1 MGVKAGYSR
10 TVIRRLLRTQFV
22 AAAFVVLAAG
32 AAVQRVALG
41 PSVEQGRVYTHYNNY
56 VIFRDAFTHLRQGQ
70 DLYSLYPDEHWDLYK
85 YSPTF
90 AALMAPFAPL
100 PDAIGLVAWDVLGA
114 AVLFLGLAGLPVGT
128 ERSRMAMA
136 WLVAL
141 PMLQSMQN
149 SQSNA
154 HVAGLVLLTAV
165 WLERR
170 EEMRA
175 GVAIALGFFVKIY
188 GGLAIVL
195 ALMHPSRW
203 KTVGWAAVWTI
214 LFGLVPLLFVSPW
227 QLASLY
233 RSWGALLANDQAA
246 STGVSAMSVLDSWF
260 GLAPPKTAVA
270 AVGLALTLLPLVRV
284 RAYALLEFRMLVLA
298 ALMLWMVAFNH
309 KAEPNTFVIA
319 VAGVAVWYLA
329 GPQSPFRVTMVGLVL
344 LLTCLSTTSIFPTVV
359 RQAVISPYSLRVV
372 PCILVWLAAIV
383 EAWRET
389 GTAISRRSIDVSA
402 FRQPPAHSPSTR

>member
-1 MGVKAGYSR
+1 MVVKAEYSP
-10 TVIRRLLRTQFV
+10 TVNAGLLLRTRVV
-22 AAAFVVLAAG
+22 AAAFVLLAAG

-56 VIFRDAFTHLRQGQ
+56 VIFRDAFTHLRRGQ
-70 DLYSLYPDEHWDLYK
+70 DLYTPYPDEHWDLYK

-100 PDAIGLVAWDVLGA
+100 PDLIGLAVWDVLGA
-114 AVLFLGLAGLPVGT
+114 ALLFLGISGLPLGT

-136 WLVAL
+136 WLVSL

-154 HVAGLVLLTAV
+154 HVAGLVLLAAV

-170 EEMRA
+170 QEMRA
-175 GVAIALGFFVKIY
+175 GLAIALGIFVKIY

-195 ALMHPSRW
+195 ALLYPSRVKGVGW
-203 KTVGWAAVWTI
+203 TVGWTVA
-214 LFGLVPLLFVSPW
+214 LGLLPLLFLSPW
-227 QLASLY
+227 HLVELY

-246 STGVSAMSVLDSWF
+246 YTGVSAMSVLQSWF
-260 GLAPPKTAVA
+260 GLAPPRAAVA
-270 AVGLALTLLPLVRV
+270 AIGLAITLLPLARV
-284 RAYALLEFRMLVLA
+284 RAYPIVEFRMLLLA

-329 GPQSPFRVTMVGLVL
+329 APRSSLRIVMVTLVVV
-344 LLTCLSTTSIFPTVV
+344 LTCLSTTSIFPTIV
-359 RQAVISPYSLRVV
+359 RRALISPYSLRVV
-372 PCILVWLAAIV
+372 PCIMVWGAAVGELLRIGQ
-383 EAWRET
+383 T
-389 GTAISRRSIDVSA
+389 RR
-402 FRQPPAHSPSTR
+402 PASQ

>member
-1 MGVKAGYSR
+1 
-10 TVIRRLLRTQFV
+10 LRTQFV
-22 AAAFVVLAAG
+22 AAAFVLLAAA

-56 VIFRDAFTHLRQGQ
+56 VIFRDAFTHLRRGQ
-70 DLYSLYPDEHWDLYK
+70 DLYARYPDEHWDLYK

-100 PDAIGLVAWDVLGA
+100 PDAVGLVAWDVLGA
-114 AVLFLGLAGLPVGT
+114 SLLFLGIAGLPLAT

-154 HVAGLVLLTAV
+154 HVAGLVLLAAV

-170 EEMRA
+170 NEMRA
-175 GVAIALGFFVKIY
+175 SLAIALGFFVKIY
-188 GGLAIVL
+188 GGLAVVL
-195 ALMHPSRW
+195 ALLQPSRW
-203 KTVGWAAVWTI
+203 KAVGWTAAWAIV
-214 LFGLVPLLFVSPW
+214 LGLVPLLFVSPT
-227 QLASLY
+227 QLAELY
-233 RSWGALLANDQAA
+233 RSWGELLANDQAA
-246 STGVSAMSVLDSWF
+246 STGVSAMSVLESWF
-260 GLAPPKTAVA
+260 GLVPPKAAVA
-270 AVGLALTLLPLVRV
+270 AVGLAITLLPLVRV

-329 GPQSPFRVTMVGLVL
+329 RPGTPLRVTCVVLVL
-344 LLTCLSTTSIFPTVV
+344 FLTCLSTTAIFPGVV
-359 RQAVISPYSLRVV
+359 RRSLISPYSLRVV
-372 PCILVWLAAIV
+372 PCLLVWLVAIV
-383 EAWRET
+383 EAWREA
-389 GTAISRRSIDVSA
+389 GTSISRPASGVSVS
-402 FRQPPAHSPSTR
+402 R

>member
-1 MGVKAGYSR
+1 MKTRV
-10 TVIRRLLRTQFV
+10 V
-22 AAAFVVLAAG
+22 AAAFVLLAAG

-56 VIFRDAFTHLRQGQ
+56 VIFRDAFTHLRHGQ

-100 PDAIGLVAWDVLGA
+100 PDAVGLVFWNVLGA
-114 AVLFLGLAGLPVGT
+114 GLLFLGIAGLPLGT
-128 ERSRMAMA
+128 ERSRMTMA

-154 HVAGLVLLTAV
+154 HVAGLVLLAAV
-165 WLERR
+165 WLERGQ
-170 EEMRA
+170 EMRA
-175 GVAIALGFFVKIY
+175 GLAIALGFFVKVY

-195 ALMHPSRW
+195 ALLYPSRL
-203 KTVGWAAVWTI
+203 KGVGWTIAWTVA
-214 LFGLVPLLFVSPW
+214 LGLVPLAFVSPSR
-227 QLASLY
+227 LLDLY

-246 STGVSAMSVLDSWF
+246 YTGVSAMSVLQSWF
-260 GLAPPKTAVA
+260 GLAPPKAAVA
-270 AVGLALTLLPLVRV
+270 AAGLAITLLPLARV
-284 RAYALLEFRMLVLA
+284 RAYPLVEFRMLVLA

-329 GPQSPFRVTMVGLVL
+329 GPRSWLRVTMVAAVL

-359 RQAVISPYSLRVV
+359 RRALISPYSLRGKEKPYVAT
-372 PCILVWLAAIV
+372 PLGWDEV
-383 EAWRET
+383 EAGAEDPDAVEQLRFDQVLERVEEY
-389 GTAISRRSIDVSA
+389 GDLFA
-402 FRQPPAHSPSTR
+402 